1 MHPIL
6 EIIINLITITLKGGF
21 DFVVLLFGGVPESK
35 QKSKGSASLM
45 SGFQVR
51 RLLSVWNK
59 GITINGKER
68 LTEKDSTAH
77 CLILGQSSSGK
88 TSSVIIPTILN
99 TKSNFI
105 ITDVDGSIFSKTS
118 GKLKKDDYRIQ
129 VYNLGD
135 LMFSEFFNS
144 VFYCDNDDSKLKQLA
159 ELIIEIAFPK
169 AMEGSASFWNFGAIQ
184 AIYII
189 LKVLKNSDEKYK
201 NLANVRFLL
210 QRFHDDATRQ
220 FVSENADQDTWNE
233 YLAFTSSEDSV
244 LSNHIT
250 TALVALDRYG
260 ESDIASSMA
269 KNTLS
274 FQSLVED
281 ERSCVFI
288 IVPERLLNHYR
299 GVLSLLYTSFFNYV
313 QEHKPVKTLYTLLDE
328 FGHLT
333 IPNFDIISSTLRRY
347 NVSLTIVL
355 QDLAQLNARYG
366 NHSSSIIFNG
376 SFATKILFPGMPVSL
391 ARDLSQR
398 FGKTSIKD
406 ENGMTTEKDLL
417 SVSDLIQTPN
427 EHSLMIHKN
436 FPAHILKMHPYF
448 KNYKLKRLSKIAP
461 FELEPKELLR
471 PELIPLNPN
480 QDER

>member
-6 EIIINLITITLKGGF
+6 EILVNIVSVILKGFF
-21 DFVVLLFGGVPESK
+21 DLIVLLVGGIPESK
-35 QKSKGSASLM
+35 QNSKGSASLM
-45 SGFQVR
+45 TGYQVR
-51 RLLSVWNK
+51 KILSVWNK
-59 GITINGKER
+59 GITINGKVR
-68 LTEKDSTAH
+68 LTEKDSTSH
-77 CLILGQSSSGK
+77 CLLLGQSSAGK
-88 TSSVIIPTILN
+88 TSTIVIPSILN

-105 ITDVDGSIFSKTS
+105 ITDMDGSVFQKTS
-118 GKLKKDDYRIQ
+118 GKLKRDGYRIQ
-129 VYNLGD
+129 VYNLGN
-135 LMFSEFFNS
+135 LMLSEFFNS
-144 VFYCDNDDSKLKQLA
+144 VFYCDKDDSKYKQLA

-169 AMEGSASFWNFGAIQ
+169 GTQGSASFWNYGGIQ
-184 AIYII
+184 AIYIL
-189 LKVLKNSDEKYK
+189 LKVLKNADEKYQ

-210 QRFHDDATRQ
+210 QRFHEEATKQFISDKADA
-220 FVSENADQDTWNE
+220 DTWNE
-233 YLAFTSSEDSV
+233 YLAFTNSEDSV

-250 TALVALDRYG
+250 TALVALDRFG
-260 ESDIASSMA
+260 EPNIAASMA

-281 ERSCVFI
+281 EKSCMFI
-288 IVPERLLNHYR
+288 IVPERLLTHYR

-313 QEHKPVKTLYTLLDE
+313 QEHRPSKTLYALLDE

-333 IPNFDIISSTLRRY
+333 LPDFAVISTVLRRY
-347 NVSLTIVL
+347 NVSITIVL

-366 NHSSSIIFNG
+366 NDGASTIFNG

-406 ENGMTTEKDLL
+406 ENGIITEKDLL
-417 SVSDLIQTPN
+417 SVSDLVQIPD

-436 FPAHILKMHPYF
+436 MPAHILKMYPYF
-448 KNYKLKRLSKIAP
+448 KNYKLNRLSRLLP
-461 FELEPKELLR
+461 VQLEPRELIK
-471 PELIPLNPN
+471 PELIPLNSN